1 MSPGGPTLLLSCGVR
16 WRSPP
21 PPVATRAEPAGNSS
35 NHAADLRRAEAKGSA
50 GLSYRV
56 DCSDHLGDWRQANPG
71 GRPGAPPCWCSAP
84 PHRLARP
91 ASPGPS
97 AGVLELHLTVADEA
111 GRPFALQLSAAVALD
126 GLRMRVDRNFVL
138 HLTVPMHLGPDPH
151 ASVLVAASCCFIR
164 RQALATGLA
173 TRTAVLVTPTCSC
186 RRRQALSMQLGLDT
200 RATVAASNY
209 CCIRRQALA

>member
-1 MSPGGPTLLLSCGVR
+1 MSPGGPILLLSCGVR

-50 GLSYRV
+50 GLSYRI

-71 GRPGAPPCWCSAP
+71 GRPGAPPGWCSAP
-84 PHRLARP
+84 PHRFARP

-97 AGVLELHLTVADEA
+97 AGVLGLHLTVADA
-111 GRPFALQLSAAVALD
+111 VGRHFALHLSAVVALD

-138 HLTVPMHLGPDPH
+138 HLTVPTHLGPALP
-151 ASVLVAASCCFIR
+151 ASVLVATSCYFIR
-164 RQALATGLA
+164 RQALAMGLD
-173 TRTAVLVTPTCSC
+173 TRTTALATPTCSC
-186 RRRQALSMQLGLDT
+186 KRR
-200 RATVAASNY
+200 
-209 CCIRRQALA
+209 